1 MSTIDSLID
10 RTIDSAQ
17 ESVTE
22 VLEDPPQV
30 PKPLETLLGW
40 ILTLA
45 HAIIA
50 MIDKLARHLG
60 RRITNIELQLAIPDR
75 TTSAKVP
82 ISTTSRVTPV
92 PSTSTPANRSKRC
105 TKCHAR
111 GHDISDCRT
120 TNPTAMRKRVA
131 TNSRLAKQARSQ
143 RSMLTTSATI
153 PPPVPFQQPYQFVAP
168 PPMAYANLVA
178 DSTELRRRAAQ
189 STRDRRLHRQQTST
203 T

>member
-1 MSTIDSLID
+1 MSSIDSLID
-10 RTIDSAQ
+10 RNIDSAQ
-17 ESVTE
+17 ESVDE
-22 VLEDPPQV
+22 VLEDPPQMPQPAQALV
-30 PKPLETLLGW
+30 QW

-45 HAIIA
+45 NAIIH
-50 MIDKLARHLG
+50 MIATLARHLG
-60 RRITNIELQLAIPDR
+60 RRIHDIELQLALPDR
-75 TTSAKVP
+75 TIPATVP
-82 ISTTSRVTPV
+82 ASTTSLVTPV

-120 TNPTAMRKRVA
+120 TNPSAMRKRVA

-153 PPPVPFQQPYQFVAP
+153 PPPVPFQSPYQP
-168 PPMAYANLVA
+168 IIPTPMAYANLMA

-189 STRDRRLHRQQTST
+189 STRDKRLHRQRTSS
-203 T
+203 

>member
-17 ESVTE
+17 ESVIE
-22 VLEDPPQV
+22 VLDDTPQV
-30 PKPLETLLGW
+30 PKPLEALIQW
-40 ILTLA
+40 ILALA
-45 HAIIA
+45 HAIIT
-50 MIDKLARHLG
+50 MIETLARHLG
-60 RRITNIELQLAIPDR
+60 RRINDIEQQLAIPDP
-75 TTSAKVP
+75 TASAKVP
-82 ISTTSRVTPV
+82 ISTTSPVTPV

-120 TNPTAMRKRVA
+120 TNPAAMRKRVA
-131 TNSRLAKQARSQ
+131 TNSRLAKQARSE

-153 PPPVPFQQPYQFVAP
+153 PPPVPYQQPYQFVAP

-189 STRDRRLHRQQTST
+189 STRDRRLHRQRTST
-203 T
+203 S